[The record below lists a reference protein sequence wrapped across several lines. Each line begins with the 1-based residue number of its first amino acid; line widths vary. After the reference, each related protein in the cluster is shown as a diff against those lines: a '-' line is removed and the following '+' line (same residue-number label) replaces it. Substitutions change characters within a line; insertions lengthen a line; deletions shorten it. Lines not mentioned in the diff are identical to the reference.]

1 MIAAAKAGSPVK
13 DIAVAAIGKLPKEAA
28 DAAAVYGFGGGIG
41 LAFEDQP
48 KITADSGEKLTDGAL
63 MLFHVLSCAPGAS
76 SFASA
81 VVKIGKDGATKID
94 PVAR

>member
-1 MIAAAKAGSPVK
+1 M
-13 DIAVAAIGKLPKEAA
+13 IAVAKSGAAVKDLANAAIAKLPKAAA

-48 KITADSGEKLTDGAL
+48 KITAASGETLADGAL
-63 MLFHVLSCAPGAS
+63 MLFHVLSCAPSAP

-81 VVKIGKDGATKID
+81 IVQIGKKDATKID